1 MRLHPL
7 WAAVGLFFSAFPL
20 SYLLNTTAALHNPL
34 VIAAVS
40 VIVLS
45 SFFVLIYLPN
55 LSYEDPLLYVF
66 MVFCFLIGADVAVA
80 LEEDGYTSNSGDF
93 YVREGYLGTAYVI
106 MISYWHAVVS
116 YAMYLVMIA
125 AIVQRKSYRNIG
137 LYWAG
142 SLTMTFVVFL
152 LGNVIGK
159 YSSEI
164 RPAFLLNLPYLIIP
178 IWAAK
183 RFFAQ
188 PRTCPLPTA
197 DQVAEEQHKN
207 LVQRPMDLGL
217 VGFLLLAVVYTL
229 FRGLVVLD
237 CPADSC
243 FDYVYLQEPYLRDPV
258 AYPKIQMLVYLF
270 YALPYFCICIY
281 GLVVPGCTWMGD
293 WALVFAGAVGQAQ
306 FSHISAS
313 IHHRTPFPYRIPE
326 REWWFVIICNVAYAV
341 GPQLLAYRC
350 LYNPAFFCCP
360 VSRAEDKKKQ

>member
-258 AYPKIQMLVYLF
+258 AYPKIQ
-270 YALPYFCICIY
+270 
-281 GLVVPGCTWMGD
+281 
-293 WALVFAGAVGQAQ
+293 AQ